1 MASEEDGRDVG
12 NGWFAYL
19 TEEGDEY
26 YYNEELDQTLWELPG
41 SEQEEDT
48 LEVEEDGLA
57 QAEQGPR
64 QSRAQS
70 DQLMRK
76 QSSGVEKE
84 DVVRPSDPERTRRLT
99 VDEVNSLHDGPLEP
113 IVDEPEIEPEAEDES
128 GATQQQQQK
137 QPRVSS
143 TINDPRLSVEST
155 KQPSTPDLPTF
166 AAAGNADSENMP
178 DAAVIEKM
186 YVKVLESLMMPA
198 ATIQKLVEK
207 ESIEKKWEMIGMHG
221 KQLADVNVQ
230 QLMMFNDKDKQM
242 MEVLKETNGTMK
254 VPGHDVVNSL
264 KLALR
269 QPTKVWFD
277 GFVNSKGVVIL
288 MESIKARLAHHPTSS
303 FDAVVL
309 LEFLEC
315 FKFIMKDEHGMKTVI
330 NTTGAIGTIT
340 MCLDFKWDR
349 VCLAVMEI
357 LSVTCFSSE
366 LGHSMVLDSLDRLFR
381 RRMEKPFASIVAAI
395 SEKPMKVKVAAMTLI
410 NTLINHAHEIDDR
423 LRIRNYMA
431 SLELFVVW
439 EDVLTGAP
447 KEEIKEEEDE
457 VRMSTISTG
466 LLDEEGRKADPFGRK
481 IAPNLGVMAGP
492 CLYCPLTLGAP
503 KPNNKRTSIFGGGVA
518 KGPEVVEYWYGLS
531 DDSLMWYKYKGG
543 TYTSTKPEGA
553 LKLVDIIDI
562 RNETMNGDLKNFDP
576 ANTIWGLDIVCEN
589 RIMSLGL
596 KSEEAKSRWFTALTV
611 AWDYVRMKT
620 TDWSGASQRSR
631 AATCLDLSEYK
642 EHQDMIEKQ
651 VEVFEAIYQA
661 DQQQTVMKSFLNIDS
676 GNFREIADFVMSNLE
691 NDGMTDKLMDLF
703 HQLILMP
710 TAGIAGEEAWTL
722 LLQSC
727 KDIRGI
733 KRSEKKEIQEGEH
746 YKVQIRRRSDWKID
760 YSKMENLIKAQQ
772 EQNSATG
779 RVGMLELLV
788 QKNEAELK
796 RLREQDITENPQF
809 IVYKTQFENKVQGL
823 KEEMN
828 NLKDQAVKDA
838 EAKARAKA
846 KAEAEA
852 AGKGDVEAFKKQIDE
867 YKATVEK
874 LKADLAKAASAPP
887 AAPAPAAAPA
897 APAKIKLK
905 DHPTYA
911 KYFKMTKMGLPV
923 GAAVGRATQDGV
935 DAAEI
940 EAALNRD
947 PEELIDDPNAAVT
960 PPAAPAPAAAPA
972 APAKIK
978 LKDHPTYAKYFKMT
992 KMGLPVGAAVGRATQ
1007 DGVDAAE
1014 IEAAL
1019 NRDPEEMI
1027 DDPNAAAGTTPAPS
1041 GGGAGG
1047 PGLAGLMAGRG
1058 GGGRGALLA
1067 GIGGRGGG
1075 GGRGAM
1081 LAGIGGRGGGAP
1093 TREKKAS
1100 VTAEDIGLKA
1110 KPKVEPGKK
1119 LKSLFWSKVQPK
1131 SMAGTVWMVMQEN
1144 SKIDFKDLE
1153 SDFFDP
1159 AKEKAKASASEKD
1172 EKKKKPEKPKEIILV
1187 DPKRNQNVSIA
1198 LARFKATNE
1207 ELKRKIIASDP
1218 MLINGETIGKLQ
1230 MMIPEEEEINTIND
1244 FEGDK
1249 KMLGKVEKFYLE
1261 MVKIPRLK
1269 MRLDCVSITLQFD
1282 ENFQLLQEKL
1292 QKFTKASKEI
1302 KDSKNFLE
1310 VLSMVMAIGNYMN
1323 GSTSRGQA
1331 HGFKLDVLGKLTNM
1345 KANDRKKGTLMNFL
1359 LKQIEK
1365 QRKTLLELPS
1375 EMPTVGEASVV
1386 SLNQMETDFKQL
1398 SLGVKKVRNEY
1409 NKYETLEVEEGT
1421 KPEDDAVSSFK
1432 SKMEPFLL
1440 KSEEACTRF
1449 AEAMTDMKMK
1459 IIANME
1465 SFGDKIGGTDKFS
1478 PDKSQMFYQNLA
1490 NFLKAFK
1497 QAKIENEQ
1505 MRIQAEKEAKRAKEK
1520 AAKEKKKGAGGDEA
1534 EDQQEKGGPGKKDL
1548 FAAFKTAQAGNTDD
1562 IVNEFQARLAKRRTN
1577 NLENLP

>member
-1 MASEEDGRDVG
+1 MSEGEDGRDVG

-26 YYNEELDQTLWELPG
+26 YYNEELDETLWELPPSISGG
-41 SEQEEDT
+41 SEQTSE
-48 LEVEEDGLA
+48 
-57 QAEQGPR
+57 QAETSTQETSPTHDEQHSQEEVFAEEEQESSQEVQR
-64 QSRAQS
+64 TRTASRPE
-70 DQLMRK
+70 LLRK
-76 QSSGVEKE
+76 QSSNVDKD
-84 DVVRPSDPERTRRLT
+84 DVVRPTDPERSRRLT
-99 VDEVNSLHDGPLEP
+99 VDEVNSMHAPTASLEP
-113 IVDEPEIEPEAEDES
+113 IQDEPETETEVSPPQTK
-128 GATQQQQQK
+128 ATPK
-137 QPRVSS
+137 PLPRLSS
-143 TINDPRLSVEST
+143 TINDPRLSLESI

-166 AAAGNADSENMP
+166 AAAGNSDSENMP
-178 DAAVIEKM
+178 EDAVIEKM

-207 ESIEKKWEMIGMHG
+207 ETIEKKWKMIGMHG

-242 MEVLKETNGTMK
+242 MDVLQSTNSTMK
-254 VPGHDVVNSL
+254 TPGHEVVNSL

-277 GFVNSKGVVIL
+277 GFVNSKGVMIL
-288 MESIKARLAHHPTSS
+288 MESIKARLAHHPASA

-315 FKFIMKDEHGMKTVI
+315 FKFIMKDNHGMETVI

-349 VCLAVMEI
+349 VALAVMEI

-410 NTLINHAHEIDDR
+410 NTLINHAAEIDDR

-492 CLYCPLTLGAP
+492 CFYCPLTLGAANQKAKIRP
-503 KPNNKRTSIFGGGVA
+503 SIFGGA
-518 KGPEVVEYWYGLS
+518 APTKPEVIQYWYGLS
-531 DDSLMWYKYKGG
+531 DDSLQWYKYKGG
-543 TYTSTKPEGA
+543 TYTSTKPEGS
-553 LKLVDIIDI
+553 LKLNDILDI
-562 RNETMNGDLKNFDP
+562 RAETMNGDLKNFDP

-589 RIMSLGL
+589 KIMSLGL
-596 KSEEAKSRWFTALTV
+596 QSEEAKSRWFTALTV
-611 AWDYVRMKT
+611 AWDYVRMKS
-620 TDWSGASQRSR
+620 TDWSDASQRSR
-631 AATCLDLSEYK
+631 AATCLDLNEYK
-642 EHQDMIEKQ
+642 DHQDMIEKQ

-676 GNFREIADFVMSNLE
+676 GNFREIADFVMQNLE

-779 RVGMLELLV
+779 RVSMLELLV

-796 RLREQDITENPQF
+796 KLREQDITENSQF

-838 EAKARAKA
+838 EANA

-852 AGKGDVEAFKKQIDE
+852 KGKGNVEEFQKQIDE

-874 LKADLAKAASAPP
+874 LKADLAMAASTPP
-887 AAPAPAAAPA
+887 AAPSPAAARATAPA
-897 APAKIKLK
+897 APTKIKLK
-905 DHPTYA
+905 DHPKYA

-940 EAALNRD
+940 
-947 PEELIDDPNAAVT
+947 
-960 PPAAPAPAAAPA
+960 
-972 APAKIK
+972 
-978 LKDHPTYAKYFKMT
+978 
-992 KMGLPVGAAVGRATQ
+992 
-1007 DGVDAAE
+1007 DGV
-1014 IEAAL
+1014 L

-1027 DDPNAAAGTTPAPS
+1027 DDPDAAATSPPAPT
-1041 GGGAGG
+1041 GGGGGG
-1047 PGLAGLMAGRG
+1047 PGLTGLM
-1058 GGGRGALLA
+1058 GGR
-1067 GIGGRGGG
+1067 GG

-1081 LAGIGGRGGGAP
+1081 LAGIGGRGGGGGRGTMLAGIGGRGGGVQ

-1110 KPKVEPGKK
+1110 KPKVEPAKK

-1131 SMAGTVWMVMQEN
+1131 TMAGTVWMVMQEN
-1144 SKIDFKDLE
+1144 QKIDFKDLE
-1153 SDFFDP
+1153 NDFFDP
-1159 AKEKAKASASEKD
+1159 AKARVKESESREQD
-1172 EKKKKPEKPKEIILV
+1172 EKKKKPEKPKAIILV

-1198 LARFKATNE
+1198 LARFKASNE
-1207 ELKRKIIASDP
+1207 ELKRKVIAFDP
-1218 MLINGETIGKLQ
+1218 MLINSETIGKLQ

-1244 FEGDK
+1244 FDGDK
-1249 KMLGKVEKFYLE
+1249 NMLGKVEKFYLE

-1269 MRLDCVSITLQFD
+1269 MRLDCVSQTLQFD
-1282 ENFQLLQEKL
+1282 ESYALLQKKM
-1292 QKFTKASKEI
+1292 QKFTKATKEL

-1323 GSTSRGQA
+1323 GSTTRGQA

-1375 EMPTVGEASVV
+1375 ELPSIEAAAVV

-1409 NKYETLEVEEGT
+1409 NKYEALEVEEGT
-1421 KPEDDAVSSFK
+1421 KPEDNAVASFK

-1497 QAKIENEQ
+1497 QAKVENEQ

-1520 AAKEKKKGAGGDEA
+1520 AAKEKKKGGGEGGGA
-1534 EDQQEKGGPGKKDL
+1534 EEEKKCGPGKKDL

-1577 NLENLP
+1577 NLDNLP